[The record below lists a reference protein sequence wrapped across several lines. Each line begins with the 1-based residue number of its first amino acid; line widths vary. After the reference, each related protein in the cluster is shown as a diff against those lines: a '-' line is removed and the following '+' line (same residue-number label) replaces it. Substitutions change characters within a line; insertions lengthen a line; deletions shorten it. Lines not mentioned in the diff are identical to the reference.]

1 MAADHYSIV
10 IPCYNEQSGV
20 RTTLRAILA
29 GGDERLREVIVVD
42 DGSTDATADELAGV
56 EDERGLL
63 RILRHPHN
71 RGYGASLKTGVRNAT
86 ADVVVITDADGTYPN
101 ERIPELV
108 DRMGGA
114 DMVVGARTGARVNIP
129 LVRRPAKWLLGWLA
143 NTLGGRRIPDLNSG
157 LRAMRRDVLE
167 RYLGLLPDGF
177 SFTTTITLVML
188 SEARRV
194 EYIPINYHQR
204 AGSSKIRPVRDTL
217 NFVQLVC
224 RAVLWFDPLRFFI
237 PLSLMMVG
245 AGLAI
250 LLFSMAFMER
260 ALDVTF
266 SIFVMTG
273 VILLAVGLLADLID
287 KRLR

>member
-1 MAADHYSIV
+1 
-10 IPCYNEQSGV
+10 V
-20 RTTLRAILA
+20 RATLQAILA
-29 GGDERLREVIVVD
+29 CGDERLHEVIVVD
-42 DGSTDATADELAGV
+42 DGSTDATAGELAGV

-204 AGSSKIRPVRDTL
+204 AGRSKIRPVRDTL

>member
-1 MAADHYSIV
+1 MASERYSMV

-20 RTTLRAILA
+20 RATVQAILA
-29 GGDERLREVIVVD
+29 NADGRMQEVIVVD
-42 DGSTDATADELAGV
+42 DGSDDGTAAELAGV
-56 EDERGLL
+56 ADPGGLL

-71 RGYGASLKTGVRNAT
+71 RGYGASLKTGIRNAT
-86 ADVVVITDADGTYPN
+86 GDVVVITDADGTYPN

-108 DRMGGA
+108 DRMREA
-114 DMVVGARTGARVNIP
+114 DMVVGARTGARVHIP
-129 LVRRPAKWLLGWLA
+129 VVRLPAKWLLGWLA
-143 NTLGGRRIPDLNSG
+143 NKLGGRRIPDLNSG

-194 EYIPINYHQR
+194 DYVPIAYHQR
-204 AGSSKIRPVRDTL
+204 AGRSKIRPVRDTL
-217 NFVQLVC
+217 NFMQLVC
-224 RAVLWFDPLRFFI
+224 RAVLWFEPLRFFI
-237 PLSLMMVG
+237 PLSLVMTATGVV
-245 AGLAI
+245 I
-250 LLFSMAFMER
+250 LLASLAFMER

-273 VILLAVGLLADLID
+273 VIVLAVGMLADLID

>member
-1 MAADHYSIV
+1 MAGDCYSIV

-20 RTTLRAILA
+20 RATLQAILA
-29 GGDERLREVIVVD
+29 CGDERLHEVIVVD
-42 DGSTDATADELAGV
+42 DGSTDATAGELAGV

-204 AGSSKIRPVRDTL
+204 AGRSKIRPVRDTL